1 MLMKKTVITL
11 FLIATTIVVWGQNP
25 QKSTLKPAS
34 HSDLLSKSSTKQN
47 LNAPKTLTCLDTLR
61 YAQMKEQVLGTD
73 AFYTYTCWTADAESM
88 SQTFLHSGA
97 TVSVT
102 GIEFFG
108 RKEPTSTANV
118 VVNCGVYNVDASNNP
133 TTLISSGTI
142 TINDTAFNFRQI
154 VFGTPATVTGNYAV
168 VLTPTSTNGIVEF
181 YVNDAADLQS
191 YDENLSRV
199 KSTYYAT
206 SGGAWVSVPVLTSG
220 FTGGPYDFEMLIA
233 PKVSYSINSGFTA
246 TPNPV
251 CEGTV
256 VNFTNTTTPTSI
268 LSNRMYTWSAFR
280 NYFQSIPDSTFVY
293 DIDGV
298 SALVWA
304 TNPSF
309 TYATAATYNPAI
321 YTLGGLWA
329 SCTDSYTTAIVVNP
343 LPTVDL
349 TALSPVCSNAA
360 PFALS
365 GGTPAGGTYSGTGVS
380 GGLFDPSLA
389 PSGSTITYSYTDL
402 NLCSNSD
409 IENILV
415 NTAPVVTFV
424 LSPNITCDS
433 TSPFALTGGSPAGGV
448 YSGTGVSGGL
458 FLPAAAGLGTHTIT
472 YVYTDV
478 NVCSNSSTQDMTVD
492 FCTGISEE
500 NSVSNLSVHPNPA
513 TDMINI
519 SFTNTSSTAVN
530 VNIYSPI
537 GKLVYSASTTENI
550 FSGTL
555 DVSNYASGLYIMQ
568 IVTGTGTTYDKIVVK

>member
-1 MLMKKTVITL
+1 MKKTVITL

-25 QKSTLKPAS
+25 QKNVLKPAS
-34 HSDLLSKSSTKQN
+34 HSDLLTKSATEQN

-61 YAQMKEQVLGTD
+61 YPQMKEQVLGTD
-73 AFYTYTCWTADAESM
+73 AFYTFTLWTADAESM
-88 SQTFLHSGA
+88 SQTFTHTGG

-108 RKEPTSTANV
+108 RKEPTSTANLV
-118 VVNCGVYNVDASNNP
+118 VSAAVYNVDASNLP
-133 TTLISSGTI
+133 TTLITSGTI
-142 TINDTAFNFRQI
+142 TINDTTNNFRQI

-181 YVNDAADLQS
+181 FVNDATPSQS
-191 YDENLSRV
+191 YDENLSKM
-199 KSTYYAT
+199 KSSYYAA
-206 SGGAWVSVPVLTSG
+206 SAGAWVGLPAITAG

-251 CEGTV
+251 CAGTV
-256 VNFTNTTTPTSI
+256 VNFTNTTTPTGI
-268 LSNRMYTWSAFR
+268 LTSRMYNWSVFR
-280 NYFQSIPDSTFVY
+280 TYFQSVPDSTYAY
-293 DIDGV
+293 DMDGV
-298 SALVWA
+298 SNLVWG

-309 TYATAATYNPAI
+309 TYATASTYNPAI
-321 YTLGGLWA
+321 YTLGGFWN
-329 SCTDSYTTAIVVNP
+329 SCVDSYTTAIVVNP

-349 TALSPVCSNAA
+349 AALPAVCSNVA
-360 PFALS
+360 PIALT

-380 GGLFDPSLA
+380 GGMFDPSLA
-389 PSGSTITYSYTDL
+389 PSGSTITYSYTDG
-402 NLCSNSD
+402 NLCSSSD
-409 IENILV
+409 FGNIVV
-415 NTAPVVTFV
+415 NTAPVVSFV
-424 LSPNITCDS
+424 LSPSITCDT
-433 TSPFALTGGSPAGGV
+433 TSSFALTGGSPAGGV
-448 YSGTGVSGGL
+448 YSGTGVSGG
-458 FLPAAAGLGTHTIT
+458 FFSPAVSGMGTYTIT
-472 YVYTDV
+472 YTYTDG
-478 NVCSNSSTQDMTVD
+478 NLCSNSGTQDMTVD
-492 FCTGISEE
+492 LCSGISEE
-500 NSVSNLSVHPNPA
+500 NIVSNLSIHPNPA